1 LRFKNRADA
10 GDALAKALAHR
21 VKKGALVLG
30 IPRGG
35 VVLAD
40 IVAERLGAGFDIV
53 IPRKLGA
60 PGNEEL
66 AIGAVMADG
75 TDYVNRYV
83 MIALKVKPEYVEQ
96 EKSKQMAEIKRR
108 EVVYRKAGLPY
119 DVQGRHVVLVDDGV
133 ATGATAIAAARWV
146 RNQKPASL
154 TIAAP
159 VAPAQTADA
168 LRHEADDVVM
178 LSSPADF
185 SAVGE
190 FYEDF
195 APVTDTHVIA
205 IMTRRGLL

>member
-1 LRFKNRADA
+1 MKFQNRADA
-10 GDALAKALAHR
+10 GCALADALAPRA
-21 VKKGALVLG
+21 KKGALVLG

-40 IVAERLGAGFDIV
+40 IVAARLGAGFDIV
-53 IPRKLGA
+53 IPRKMGA

-96 EKSKQMAEIKRR
+96 EKSRQVAEIKRR
-108 EVVYRKAGLPY
+108 EAVYRRAGLPY
-119 DVQGRHVVLVDDGV
+119 DVKGRQVMLVDDGV

-146 RNQKPASL
+146 RNQGPASL
-154 TIAAP
+154 IIAAP
-159 VAPAQTADA
+159 VAPAQTVEA
-168 LRHEADDVVM
+168 LRHEADEVVM
-178 LSSPADF
+178 LASPADF

-195 APVTDTHVIA
+195 APVTDEHVMA
-205 IMTRRGLL
+205 IMARRGLL

>member
-1 LRFKNRADA
+1 MRFRNRADA
-10 GDALAKALAHR
+10 GRALADRLASHA
-21 VKKGALVLG
+21 KKDTLVLG

-66 AIGAVMADG
+66 AIGAVMSDG

-96 EKSKQMAEIKRR
+96 EKSRQMAEIKRR

-119 DVQGRHVVLVDDGV
+119 DVRNKHVILVDDGI

-159 VAPAQTADA
+159 VAPAQTAEA
-168 LRHEADDVVM
+168 LRHEADEVVM
-178 LSSPADF
+178 LAAPADF

-195 APVTDTHVIA
+195 APVTDEHVMA
-205 IMTRRGLL
+205 VMARRGLL

>member
-1 LRFKNRADA
+1 LKFRNRADA
-10 GDALAKALAHR
+10 GNALAGTLAPLL
-21 VKKGALVLG
+21 KNNILILG

-40 IVAERLGAGFDIV
+40 IVAAKLGADFDVV

-83 MIALKVKPEYVEQ
+83 VIALKVKQAYIER
-96 EKSKQMAEIKRR
+96 EKEKQVAEIARR
-108 EVVYRKAGLPY
+108 MSKYRRADLSY
-119 DVQGRHVVLVDDGV
+119 NIRGRDIVLVDDGV
-133 ATGATAIAAARWV
+133 ATGATAIAAARWIKKQEP
-146 RNQKPASL
+146 RSL

-159 VAPAQTADA
+159 VAPAQTVEA
-168 LRHEADDVVM
+168 LRHEADSVVV
-178 LSSPADF
+178 LAAPADF
-185 SAVGE
+185 GAVGE

-195 APVTDTHVIA
+195 APVTDEHVMA
-205 IMTRRGLL
+205 IMLRHGLL

>member
-1 LRFKNRADA
+1 MKFKNRADA
-10 GDALAKALAHR
+10 GRALADALASS
-21 VKKGALVLG
+21 VKKDALVLG

-40 IVAERLGAGFDIV
+40 IVASRLGAGFDIV

-96 EKSKQMAEIKRR
+96 EKSRQVAEIKRR

-119 DVQGRHVVLVDDGV
+119 GVSGKHVVLVDDGV

-146 RNQKPASL
+146 RNQAPASL

-159 VAPAQTADA
+159 VAPAQTVGA
-168 LRHEADDVVM
+168 LRHEADAVVV
-178 LSSPADF
+178 LAAPADF
-185 SAVGE
+185 AAVGE

-195 APVTDTHVIA
+195 APVTDEHVMS
-205 IMTRRGLL
+205 IMARRGLL

>member
-1 LRFKNRADA
+1 MRFKNRVDA
-10 GDALAKALAHR
+10 GDALAQALGRR
-21 VKKGALVLG
+21 VKKDALVLG

-40 IVAERLGAGFDIV
+40 IVAARLGAGFDIV

-83 MIALKVKPEYVEQ
+83 MIALKVKPEYVAE
-96 EKSKQMAEIKRR
+96 EKSRQMAEIRRR
-108 EVVYRKAGLPY
+108 EVVYRRAGMPY
-119 DVQGRHVVLVDDGV
+119 DVKGRHVVLVDDGV

-146 RNQKPASL
+146 RNQEPASL

-159 VAPAQTADA
+159 VAPAQTVDA
-168 LRHEADDVVM
+168 LRHEADYVVV
-178 LSSPADF
+178 LWSPADF

-195 APVTDTHVIA
+195 APVTDEHVTA
-205 IMTRRGLL
+205 VMKRRGLL